1 MKNRTRNSAIC
12 FIVMLFIGISD
23 ISSQTDTKTITIPSE
38 IILDKIRGG
47 MLGQLLGNI
56 NGLKYEMKFITE
68 PGNVTNYIP
77 SLPNGAYTDDDTDF
91 EWIYIF
97 EMQKKRTLSLPYDS
111 IYTFWKQRINR
122 RMWCSNRYVRH
133 LMDMG
138 INPPYTGFVALNPW
152 AEFNISGQFLCE
164 TFGLIA
170 PAMPQTAAKIALN
183 FTRVAIDQE
192 PAQNTQLFTAMISSA
207 FVENDINKIIDA
219 GSAALD
225 PKSKTLLI
233 INDIRKWV
241 AQNPE
246 NWRETRRLLREKY
259 TQENDKIRDKNG
271 YELNTGS
278 IIAALLYGKNDFQET
293 MKMTFNFGWDADN
306 TSATAGT
313 IIGVMKGYKWFLS
326 QDWQIVDRYRNE
338 TRDFMPMD
346 ETITSFCDRLIS
358 VFEMI
363 NENNGGK
370 KFIQNNTEV
379 YQIVLEQ
386 AKPVILLQSIDEQK
400 QQVIAELEPTIVNHI
415 LKGNREEKSS
425 AAYIAICCD
434 LNEKLSKK
442 FPKEWE
448 SAVYELTGYWKVI
461 NNVFYPHYGDDFKCL
476 LTLRNKFL
484 VAGVKAPN
492 KKYTDDELYNDTTFW
507 KEPGK

>member
-1 MKNRTRNSAIC
+1 MIFFNKLKKMNKNVSV
-12 FIVMLFIGISD
+12 IVFLLFCIYTSVY
-23 ISSQTDTKTITIPSE
+23 SQTSTKIVTIPSE
-38 IILDKIRGG
+38 IIRDKIRGG

-56 NGLKYEMKFITE
+56 NGLKYEMKFIKE

-91 EWIYIF
+91 EWIYIY

-138 INPPYTGFVALNPW
+138 IKPPFTGYISLNPW

-170 PAMPQTAAKIALN
+170 PAMPQTAAKTALN

-207 FVENDINKIIDA
+207 FVDTDINKILNA
-219 GSAALD
+219 GIAALD

-246 NWRETRRLLREKY
+246 NWRETRRL
-259 TQENDKIRDKNG
+259 IRDKYIQENYGERDRNG

-278 IIAALLYGKNDFQET
+278 IIAALLYGKGDFQET
-293 MKMTFNFGWDADN
+293 MKLVFNFGWDADN
-306 TSATAGT
+306 TAATTGT
-313 IIGVMKGYKWFLS
+313 ILGVMKGYKWFLS

-346 ETITSFCDRLIS
+346 ETITSFCDRLIA

-379 YQIVLEQ
+379 FEIVSEQ
-386 AKPVILLQSIDEQK
+386 AKPVILLQ
-400 QQVIAELEPTIVNHI
+400 TI
-415 LKGNREEKSS
+415 S
-425 AAYIAICCD
+425 
-434 LNEKLSKK
+434 
-442 FPKEWE
+442 
-448 SAVYELTGYWKVI
+448 
-461 NNVFYPHYGDDFKCL
+461 
-476 LTLRNKFL
+476 
-484 VAGVKAPN
+484 
-492 KKYTDDELYNDTTFW
+492 
-507 KEPGK
+507 